1 VKSSSIRQPKAAGQF
16 SNACP
21 SKGLISPKPNS
32 RNGEEVKRTRPSPAF
47 RFLSFSPRRLCS
59 HTTEAENSCLSSFVH
74 LSVLT
79 ERVSRMQAFSSMN
92 APTIHSYRFVAPP
105 ADQDCGSIIGWA
117 IWKDERRL
125 SSLRH
130 TCPLLHSSLRKR
142 LLSLAQDVLWG

>member
-47 RFLSFSPRRLCS
+47 RFLPFSPRRLCS

-92 APTIHSYRFVAPP
+92 APTIHSYRFVA
-105 ADQDCGSIIGWA
+105 
-117 IWKDERRL
+117 RRQIKIVAA
-125 SSLRH
+125 SLGGRFGRMSEG
-130 TCPLLHSSLRKR
+130 CPLLDIPVHSCTAHFAR
-142 LLSLAQDVLWG
+142 DC